1 MVGVRGRR
9 GRLELAPAR
18 RRRGCWWAQ
27 GEEVAAELGLR
38 ERDARVGEGPV
49 RPIEIDSQPNPFPIQ
64 SAGI

>member
-1 MVGVRGRR
+1 MRERGR
-9 GRLELAPAR
+9 GLELAPAR
-18 RRRGCWWAQ
+18 RRRGCWWVQ
-27 GEEVAAELGLR
+27 GEEAAAELGLR